1 MYRYEFMTASVF
13 YLFLVGANSYTK
25 AWIHKKN
32 HDFIPWIHT
41 ANAFYLFLVG
51 ANSCF
56 FVWIHSIFHEIYVRN
71 SGMIHPL
78 YYVIQRWNHRGF
90 DFRPLF
96 QRCKA
101 WNSTASASVKC
112 ASLRFVSFQSQTWH
126 QGCWLALSLPFFQH
140 PCASCLNIA

>member
-1 MYRYEFMTASVF
+1 MIWIHTITPWIDSKFHSKFHSVESHEKSIFKLWFEIVPQHHDFISWIHTTSWIHTMMYRYEFMTASAF

-56 FVWIHSIFHEIYVRN
+56 FVWIHSIFHEIYVWNSGMIHPN

-78 YYVIQRWNHRGF
+78 N
-90 DFRPLF
+90 
-96 QRCKA
+96 
-101 WNSTASASVKC
+101 
-112 ASLRFVSFQSQTWH
+112 
-126 QGCWLALSLPFFQH
+126 
-140 PCASCLNIA
+140 